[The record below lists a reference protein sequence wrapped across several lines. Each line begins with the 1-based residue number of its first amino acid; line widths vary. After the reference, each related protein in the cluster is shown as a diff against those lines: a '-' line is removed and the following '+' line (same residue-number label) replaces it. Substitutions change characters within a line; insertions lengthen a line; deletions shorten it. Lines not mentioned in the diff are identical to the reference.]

1 VAERVVSFFFL
12 WSIMVVA
19 MMAIIAVAAV
29 ALAVS
34 GVKTPPVH

>member
-19 MMAIIAVAAV
+19 VMAIIAVAAV
-29 ALAVS
+29 ALVVS